1 MKTKTKSENDL
12 LNHNQ
17 FTKVVENVVEK
28 TIECFIYGCVASLHS
43 NWVLIIDNEKCIT
56 LREIKL
62 FVIND
67 IQTYHSDCIKQM
79 MKNQMINDDGVFLE
93 KTIKNTIQKFITM
106 KKIVLITEYDKEVL
120 YDILDYTVENLI
132 EPKIEPET
140 QQNNSNKQY
149 CFRFC
154 NCFTKKK

>member
-106 KKIVLITEYDKEVL
+106 KKIVLITEYDKEV
-120 YDILDYTVENLI
+120 
-132 EPKIEPET
+132 
-140 QQNNSNKQY
+140 
-149 CFRFC
+149 F
-154 NCFTKKK
+154 